1 MKKVISIVLIILL
14 LSGILYS
21 IEAQETRKPKSET
34 TAFYWSL
41 GATLMPCLPSIII
54 RRGGAA
60 PWGAIQV
67 GLIASAIIVGP
78 SAGHFYA
85 NQWGRGLKSAVLR
98 LGLSAL
104 GSAFFLKGYG
114 EAHPWSGDG
123 GGGTQAVLGIV
134 FLVPAIGSVVYDI
147 FNAPSS
153 ARKYNESIG
162 ISGNVYLIP
171 KVDLK
176 EESYGLSVIYCF

>member
-1 MKKVISIVLIILL
+1 MKKVIFIVLISLL
-14 LSGILYS
+14 LLGILYPVK
-21 IEAQETRKPKSET
+21 AQGVRKPKSET

-41 GATLMPCLPSIII
+41 GATLMPCLPSLII

-85 NQWGRGLKSAVLR
+85 NQWGRGLKSAGLR

-104 GSAFFLKGYG
+104 GSALVLWGFG

-153 ARKYNESIG
+153 ARKYNKLIEKR
-162 ISGNVYLIP
+162 GNVYLMP
-171 KVDLK
+171 KIDLK
-176 EESYGLSVIYCF
+176 EEYYSLSVVYCF